1 MVSKE
6 HRRSA
11 GRPAA
16 RKRIH
21 FAAELINL
29 LVDLRAKQTNHNRAF
44 ASLLLTVHIDLHQA
58 TEHAEVQLRAFRVAI
73 QVHPD
78 GEEGEKVQS

>member
-11 GRPAA
+11 GRTAA

-21 FAAELINL
+21 FVELINL